1 MKKILVAL
9 ALIACTTLQAQI
21 KLPPQV
27 GDYMVLQQKTRAN
40 LWGWADAG
48 KTVTVTTSWNQEK
61 YTAKAGADGAW
72 KVAVATPEGSFQ
84 EHTVSIACGKETVT
98 LQHVLIGEVWL
109 GSGQSNM
116 EMPVKGFDNCPVEG
130 SQQEIALAKR
140 YKGRIRFAMLPKNE
154 AYEPLAVSEGSW
166 KESLPENVPDFG
178 AAAWFFA
185 KNLTEVLDVPVGV
198 IDNAWGG
205 SKIEGWLPREIVAG
219 YPGFDPSPEACKKI
233 FMAMSR
239 PTIMYYGQWAPIRNY
254 TFKGVLWYQGESNGN
269 PDGVNYSDRMKT
281 LIGLWREES
290 GNPELPVYQV
300 ELAPFA
306 QNDQLDGFE
315 FPIVREQ
322 QHKAARETDNCWV
335 VSTSDLVYPYEAFQ
349 VHPAQKRQVGERLSY
364 LALHHTY
371 GIQTLPGVAP
381 TYAGMEVD
389 GDKVI
394 VNFAHVREAGGFN
407 RLEGIEG
414 FEVCGPDLVFH
425 KAEVLPTNYY
435 MPKIVV
441 TSPEV
446 KEPVAVRYCFRNWL
460 PGNLGGANGLPVAP
474 FRSDRILE
482 GEVPVNPATL
492 PDGDFEGVWKG
503 SARNPELGTE
513 PLTATLD
520 IVHTADGWTCSV
532 NGEKPQKVSVRGNKL
547 NIPAFNLGGAALP
560 VTMVIR
566 PEGTVFLEVNGYSLM
581 ELKRQ

>member
-9 ALIACTTLQAQI
+9 ALIVCTTLQAQI

-48 KTVTVTTSWNQEK
+48 KTVTVTTSWNREK
-61 YTAKAGADGAW
+61 YTAKADADGAW

-84 EHTVSIACGKETVT
+84 EQTVSIACGKETVS

-130 SQQEIALAKR
+130 AQQEIARANR
-140 YKGRIRFAMLPKNE
+140 YKGRIRFAMLPKTE
-154 AYEPLAVSEGSW
+154 AYEPLAVSEGPW
-166 KESLPENVPDFG
+166 KESTPENVPEFG

-185 KNLTEVLDVPVGV
+185 KNLTEVLEVPVGI

-219 YPGFDPSPEACKKI
+219 YPGFDPDPEACMKI

-239 PTIMYYGQWAPIRNY
+239 PTIMYYGQWAPVRNY
-254 TFKGVLWYQGESNGN
+254 TFKGVLWYQGESNAN

-281 LIGLWREES
+281 LIDLWREEN

-300 ELAPFA
+300 EIAPFA
-306 QNDQLDGFE
+306 QDNELDGYASA
-315 FPIVREQ
+315 VLREQ
-322 QHKAARETDNCWV
+322 QRKAARETDNCWI
-335 VSTSDLVYPYEAFQ
+335 VSKTDLVYPYEGFQ

-364 LALHHTY
+364 MALHHTY
-371 GIQTLPGVAP
+371 GIKSFPGVAP
-381 TYAGMEVD
+381 AYSGMSIE

-394 VNFAHVREAGGFN
+394 VDFSHVQEAGGFN

-425 KAEVLPTNYY
+425 KADVLPSNYY
-435 MPKIVV
+435 MPRIVV
-441 TSPEV
+441 SSPEV
-446 KEPVAVRYCFRNWL
+446 PEPVAVRYCFRNWL
-460 PGNLGGANGLPVAP
+460 PGNLGGANGLAVEP

-482 GEVPVNPATL
+482 GEIPVSPASL

-503 SARNPELGTE
+503 SVSNPMLGTE
-513 PLTATLD
+513 PLNATLT
-520 IVHTADGWTCSV
+520 IAHTEEGWTCAV
-532 NGEKPQKVSVRGNKL
+532 NGEDPQKVTVTGNKM
-547 NIPAFNLGGAALP
+547 NIPSFKFGGFDAPVAL
-560 VTMVIR
+560 VIR
-566 PEGTVFLEVNGYSLM
+566 PDGQVWVELGQYSLM
-581 ELKRQ
+581 EVKR